1 MSSPLPSHRPSAHT
15 RGVVSARLA
24 GRVDANRLAAW
35 FLHDRAGAEASWGQL
50 EALQPQLE
58 ILRRSA
64 GDWAL
69 EASVAQAAWSL
80 PDLSLGIEYLRSFLT
95 DALRPLAILRFGS
108 RHRAAAVVERLG
120 SELSIASAERAL
132 SFLDVVRARKL
143 IGDLASR
150 LPSPP
155 SAQLSFARML
165 EIIEEHRAILGALLE
180 AGRDSKG
187 SALAA

>member
-24 GRVDANRLAAW
+24 GRVDADRLGAW
-35 FLHDRAGAEASWGQL
+35 FSRDRAGAEAAWGQL
-50 EALQPQLE
+50 EALEPQLE

-69 EASVAQAAWSL
+69 ETSVAQAAWSL
-80 PDLSLGIEYLRSFLT
+80 PDLSIGIEHLRSFLA
-95 DALRPLAILRFGS
+95 DSLRPFAILRFGG
-108 RHRAAAVVERLG
+108 RQRAAAVVERLG

-132 SFLDVVRARKL
+132 SFLEVVRARKL
-143 IGDLASR
+143 IGDLTSR

-155 SAQLSFARML
+155 STQLSFLRTL
-165 EIIEEHRAILGALLE
+165 EIIEEHQAILGALLA
-180 AGRDSKG
+180 AGGDREG